1 MRSFL
6 LAGVALAAAGATDA
20 NTSRRQLQA
29 TCSATCPDNGGDG
42 VVGVDDLLLLL
53 ASYGSTNV
61 DSASCLDSSGDG
73 RVGVEDLLSLLAAY
87 GNTCDDGC
95 SVSFSQTL
103 WKTTTVSKSRWPRSS
118 RSTSSTSTRQ
128 MTTPAFGVGVA
139 PTRSSLPRSPCLM
152 PVGNT
157 CACLAR
163 VLLPP
168 ATGDT
173 ASLLTGSKDSSAP
186 TREVVTPAVSF
197 RNTRATV

>member
-1 MRSFL
+1 MIRSFL
-6 LAGVALAAAGATDA
+6 LAGMALAAGATDA
-20 NTSRRQLQA
+20 NMSRRRLQA
-29 TCSATCPDNGGDG
+29 TCSATCPDNSGDG
-42 VVGVDDLLLLL
+42 RVGVDDLLLLL

-73 RVGVEDLLSLLAAY
+73 RVGVDDLLSLLAAY

-157 CACLAR
+157 CAFLAR

-168 ATGDT
+168 AAGDT
-173 ASLLTGSKDSSAP
+173 APLLAGSKDSSAP
-186 TREVVTPAVSF
+186 TREVVTPAVSS
-197 RNTRATV
+197 RSTRATA